1 MTRDIDY
8 VVAMNTSELLSK
20 IAVGLRTRGLKYP
33 RQALVNEL
41 RYPRHAATPYIRDI
55 LIRAGK
61 VFNRRSPAANGW
73 SADSLHF
80 VYDLR
85 VAPLTY
91 DFASYLAAAEI
102 ERRLRGLRTI
112 SVIFVTG
119 EAGAI
124 RDEQPD
130 YEAVLDREAR
140 SFRFKNIILPI
151 LGLLP
156 SIEGYAV
163 CGSRE
168 QAETLLVNCPE
179 GNLYPSDY
187 RLFLPRQPS
196 KRDIFNHA
204 NSGVPVWPMYS
215 ASEKAHRYVR
225 EFLHRKA
232 AGRLPVVIT
241 LRNYGYMTA
250 RNSRNEEWIAF
261 ASGLDSK
268 TFAPIFIH
276 DTQTIMGAPLAD
288 FGVYPSCEA
297 ASWNVEI
304 RVALYEQAWLN
315 LAVMH
320 GPMELC
326 WYLQPARYL
335 IFLDVGTTPQTEAER
350 FAENNQKIG
359 EDLAFSQPHQHIAWC
374 ADTRENIQAEFTRM
388 QKIISLEVNATPDDT
403 SD

>member
-1 MTRDIDY
+1 MK
-8 VVAMNTSELLSK
+8 MSELLSK

-33 RQALVNEL
+33 RQAFVNEL
-41 RYPRHAATPYIRDI
+41 RYPRHVVTPYVRGL
-55 LIRAGK
+55 LIRAGQ
-61 VFNRRSPAANGW
+61 VFNRRSTSGDGW

-102 ERRLRGLRTI
+102 ERRLRSLGTI

-119 EAGAI
+119 EDSAI

-140 SFRFKNIILPI
+140 SFRFKNIVLPM

-156 SIEGYAV
+156 SIEGYAM
-163 CGSRE
+163 CGSRQ
-168 QAETLLVNCPE
+168 QADALLANCPAS
-179 GNLYPSDY
+179 NLYPSDY

-196 KRDIFNHA
+196 KRVIFDHA
-204 NSGVPVWPMYS
+204 GSGVPVRPMYS
-215 ASEKAHRYVR
+215 ASAKAHQYVR
-225 EFLHRKA
+225 EFLHREA

-250 RNSRNEEWIAF
+250 RNSRNEDWVAF
-261 ASGLDSK
+261 ASGLDSRM
-268 TFAPIFIH
+268 FAPIFVH
-276 DTQTIMGAPLAD
+276 DTETIMAPPLAD
-288 FGVYPSCEA
+288 FGGYPSCDA

-326 WYLQPARYL
+326 WYLDKARYVLFINVGSAPQTVPAR
-335 IFLDVGTTPQTEAER
+335 FEENGQTV
-350 FAENNQKIG
+350 G
-359 EDLAFSQPHQHIAWC
+359 EDFSFFRPYQHIAWC
-374 ADTRENIQAEFTRM
+374 EDSVVNIRNEFESM
-388 QKIISLEVNATPDDT
+388 KKIIGPTQDGPVHRIET
-403 SD
+403 SKL